1 MKTQIS
7 NSGKL
12 SINAL
17 SGVIKFGDERLG
29 KVAVSDIEA
38 AAIELRGLVLVRG
51 DYNAKAARRD
61 QISQR
66 LALANIVT
74 I

>member
-12 SINAL
+12 WINAL

-29 KVAVSDIEA
+29 KVAVSDCDLA
-38 AAIELRGLVLVRG
+38 ATALRGVVLVRG
-51 DYNAKAARRD
+51 DYNAKQARRD

-66 LALANIVT
+66 LAISGIVT

>member
-29 KVAVSDIEA
+29 KVAVSDISLA
-38 AAIELRGLVLVRG
+38 ATALRNLVLVRG
-51 DYNAKAARRD
+51 DYNAKQARRD

-66 LALANIVT
+66 LALAGIVT

>member
-12 SINAL
+12 WINSL

-38 AAIELRGLVLVRG
+38 AVIELRGVVLVRG
-51 DYNAKAARRD
+51 DYNAKQARRD

-66 LALANIVT
+66 LALSGIVT